1 MVQAI
6 KNLFKSDEKQ
16 TEQIK
21 YYLIFMDTTPS
32 VHFIEKNKLN
42 DIYEIII
49 ASKLQVGTYKI
60 IKGVILND

>member
-1 MVQAI
+1 MLKQKDNLRRNMVQAI

-21 YYLIFMDTTPS
+21 
-32 VHFIEKNKLN
+32 
-42 DIYEIII
+42 
-49 ASKLQVGTYKI
+49 LQVGTYKI